1 MSSSTRK
8 HDKIIDSELEEN
20 PEGVN
25 LVTTTDE
32 ESYDGQDK
40 EKITGYIHSQQELTR
55 EEQELYGAPEQ
66 IRLNS
71 DEHETTIWQDCF
83 TEKMNKIYKLLEFY
97 HKNKTMIKFR
107 LQDNS
112 SIELKGT
119 IIGISNGEMIGYI
132 SRGHEYVTLKQE
144 DTPEVKIFLEDI
156 DITTLI
162 PNAIRVTPD
171 IRFKRTTLPPSRRF
185 QVLSRDKN
193 ICQYCGRQPPEV
205 ELEVDHIQPVS
216 KGGIDELSNLITSC
230 RDCNRGKSNKELS

>member
-25 LVTTTDE
+25 LLTTSDE
-32 ESYDGQDK
+32 VSYGDQDK
-40 EKITGYIHSQQELTR
+40 EKSAWYIHSEHELTR

-71 DEHETTIWQDCF
+71 DEYETTIWQDSYG
-83 TEKMNKIYKLLEFY
+83 ERIGKIYNLIQFY

-107 LQDNS
+107 LQDNH

-119 IIGISNGEMIGYI
+119 ITSISNGKKIDFIG
-132 SRGHEYVTLKQE
+132 RGHEYVTLKQE

-216 KGGIDELSNLITSC
+216 KGGIDEVSNLITSC
-230 RDCNRGKSNKELS
+230 RDCNRGKSDKELS

>member
-1 MSSSTRK
+1 M
-8 HDKIIDSELEEN
+8 EPEFEED
-20 PEGVN
+20 PEAEDDV
-25 LVTTTDE
+25 E
-32 ESYDGQDK
+32 ESYNGK
-40 EKITGYIHSQQELTR
+40 KITHDIEDIDESLELTR
-55 EEQELYGAPEQ
+55 EEQEHYGATEQ

-71 DEHETTIWQDCF
+71 EEHETTIWQDSYG
-83 TEKMNKIYKLLEFY
+83 ERIGKIYNLIQFY
-97 HKNKTMIKFR
+97 NKNKTMIKFR
-107 LQDNS
+107 LQDNP

-119 IIGISNGEMIGYI
+119 ITGISDGKKIDFIG
-132 SRGHEYVTLKQE
+132 RGHEYLTLKQE

-162 PNAIRVTPD
+162 PNAICLTPD

-216 KGGIDELSNLITSC
+216 KGGIDEVSNLITSC
-230 RDCNRGKSNKELS
+230 RDCNRGKSDKELS